1 MKTSER
7 RKLILDLLD
16 QSEMVKTQELMKT
29 FDTSESTIRRDL
41 TVLAENGKIVR
52 VHGGAIGVDLYNYG
66 LTVEKRQIEYIEEKQ
81 KIAKTASAFV
91 KDRELIFLDASTTV
105 GEMIPFLA
113 GKKIKAVTNSPIHAQ
128 RCYEYGI
135 PVYVIGGE
143 LRQATDAVIGA
154 VAKQQVSEFF
164 FNRAFMGTNG
174 INAEFG
180 YSTPDPEEALMKR
193 IVMRHAIKSYVLADE
208 SKFNRVA
215 FTKVSDL
222 EEALIITTTLADE
235 DREKFSRQ
243 TTLVEVWVFVAID
256 KYNLKTLFRYAK
268 VCFFVS
274 ILFIYKSIMYRY

>member
-154 VAKQQVSEFF
+154 VANQQVSEFF

-193 IVMRHAIKSYVLADE
+193 IVMRHGNRFRLACNHCNSSYICRIICNLVPICYRGELNGRR
-208 SKFNRVA
+208 S
-215 FTKVSDL
+215 
-222 EEALIITTTLADE
+222 LIISLTLLSLCSKKTA
-235 DREKFSRQ
+235 R
-243 TTLVEVWVFVAID
+243 VVF
-256 KYNLKTLFRYAK
+256 FH
-268 VCFFVS
+268 
-274 ILFIYKSIMYRY
+274 

>member
-113 GKKIKAVTNSPIHAQ
+113 GKKSKLSPIP
-128 RCYEYGI
+128 RFM
-135 PVYVIGGE
+135 PS
-143 LRQATDAVIGA
+143 
-154 VAKQQVSEFF
+154 VAMNTASQFTS
-164 FNRAFMGTNG
+164 
-174 INAEFG
+174 
-180 YSTPDPEEALMKR
+180 S
-193 IVMRHAIKSYVLADE
+193 
-208 SKFNRVA
+208 VA
-215 FTKVSDL
+215 S
-222 EEALIITTTLADE
+222 
-235 DREKFSRQ
+235 
-243 TTLVEVWVFVAID
+243 
-256 KYNLKTLFRYAK
+256 
-268 VCFFVS
+268 
-274 ILFIYKSIMYRY
+274 